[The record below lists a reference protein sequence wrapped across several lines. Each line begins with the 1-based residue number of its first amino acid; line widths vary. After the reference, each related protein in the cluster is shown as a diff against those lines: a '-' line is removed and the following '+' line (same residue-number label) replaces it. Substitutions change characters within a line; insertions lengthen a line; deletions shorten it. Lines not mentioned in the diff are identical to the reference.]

1 MVGLILHIMLMG
13 LMSLK
18 KWGEKSNNPDINRG
32 KHGADRLKMFSIL
45 LARCD
50 DFSALLC
57 LILFKQ
63 FAPVMSIASWV
74 I

>member
-1 MVGLILHIMLMG
+1 MVGLSLHIMLMG

-18 KWGEKSNNPDINRG
+18 KRGKKNNNPDINCA
-32 KHGADRLKMFSIL
+32 KHRADRLKMFSLL
-45 LARCD
+45 LACCEG
-50 DFSALLC
+50 FSALLC

-63 FAPVMSIASWV
+63 FAPVRSFASWV